1 MDVEVRPAGIE
12 DADGIAEVHVRT
24 WQAAYAGIV
33 PEAYLASLDV
43 AALAERRRGWLAEA
57 AAGTTEYRTLVAV
70 DDRGRIIGFV
80 SFGPYRLELGRM
92 DRSVGEVQAIY
103 VHPDAQGLGVG
114 RALMDGAVTALA
126 DRGAAELRLWV
137 FEDNAPSRR
146 FYERYGLATDGA
158 RGTFR
163 VDPPGGDPVDL
174 AEVRY
179 AMRL

>member
-1 MDVEVRPAGIE
+1 MDVEVRSAHPH
-12 DADGIAEVHVRT
+12 DADGIAEVQVRT

-43 AALAERRRGWLAEA
+43 VEVAERRRGWLAQAE
-57 AAGTTEYRTLVAV
+57 AGTIDYRTLVAE
-70 DDRGRIIGFV
+70 DGSGRIVGFV
-80 SFGPYRLELGRM
+80 SFGPYRLVPGQMEG
-92 DRSVGEVQAIY
+92 SVGEVQAIY
-103 VHPDAQGLGVG
+103 VHPDTQGRGVG

-126 DRGAAELRLWV
+126 DRGVTELRLWV
-137 FEDNAPSRR
+137 FADNAPSRR
-146 FYERYGLATDGA
+146 FYERYGLAADGA
-158 RGTFR
+158 RDTFR